1 MEMKVIL
8 IRTSDGKRIEKVKDY
23 STPERVN
30 NSIKLFYPA
39 FYKAYAIYDMDGKM
53 LYKQGKI

>member
-8 IRTSDGKRIEKVKDY
+8 IRTSDGKRIEKIKDF
-23 STPERVN
+23 STPEKVN
-30 NSIKLFYPA
+30 NSFKLFYPK